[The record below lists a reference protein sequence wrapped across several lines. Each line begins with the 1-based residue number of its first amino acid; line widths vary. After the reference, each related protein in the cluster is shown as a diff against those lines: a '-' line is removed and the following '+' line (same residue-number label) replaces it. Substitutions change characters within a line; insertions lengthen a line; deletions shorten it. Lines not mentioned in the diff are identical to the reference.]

1 MSSMIG
7 AVRSQ
12 QSPQLRGRRH
22 RRDSTD
28 CFAAFRQDMQ
38 HVVQHHD
45 FCISKLIEAEIIPR
59 LLVAHAT
66 EGVGPHGAAHDEPI
80 ILIPGIDAITSAEV
94 EAFAPL
100 TLSVEA
106 AELLDQVET
115 MLDRGVSVETL
126 LVDLLA
132 PTARLLGQ
140 YWEEDRCDF
149 VEVTMGLWR
158 LQEIVHE
165 ISARIPSAWQSGL
178 GGKRILIAS
187 LPGDQHS
194 FGALLL
200 DEIFSRNGWTTNRPG
215 EVSLTELLARAS
227 EEWFDIVG
235 LTIGTDSHIGALP
248 SVIAS
253 LRNVSRN
260 PQLCIM
266 VGGPTFV
273 LHPELAMEV
282 GADGTAPNASLAV
295 KLAEDLIAAL
305 EREATY

>member
-12 QSPQLRGRRH
+12 QSVQPRGRRQ
-22 RRDSTD
+22 RQGASD
-28 CFAAFRQDMQ
+28 CYAAFRQDMQ
-38 HVVQHHD
+38 HAASHHHD

-66 EGVGPHGAAHDEPI
+66 EGAGQGEPI
-80 ILIPGIDAITSAEV
+80 ILMSGVDAITSAEV

-106 AELLDQVET
+106 AELLDQVEN
-115 MLDRGVSVETL
+115 MLGRGVSVETL
-126 LVDLLA
+126 LLDLLA

-165 ISARIPSAWQSGL
+165 ISARMPSACQSG
-178 GGKRILIAS
+178 GGGHRIMITA

-194 FGALLL
+194 FAGLLL
-200 DEIFSRNGWTTNRPG
+200 DEIFSRNGWTTDRPVD
-215 EVSLTELLARAS
+215 VSLGDLLARVAG
-227 EEWFDIVG
+227 EWFDIVA

-266 VGGPTFV
+266 VGGPAFV
-273 LHPELAMEV
+273 LNPELAVEV
-282 GADGTAPNASLAV
+282 GADGTATDASLAV
-295 KLAEDLIAAL
+295 KLASELVAAQ
-305 EREATY
+305 EREAIY